1 MLNGRK
7 ILFMLWLREYG
18 DRLIVQFVQWIPIIP
33 YRINH

>member
-7 ILFMLWLREYG
+7 ILFMLGLREYG
-18 DRLIVQFVQWIPIIP
+18 DRLIVQFVEWIPIIP